1 MVLILDC
8 RSWPDGRWSWFDGPM
23 VVGGGGDGSM
33 VSDCCLMGMGRGS
46 DGSMV
51 VVLVPK
57 GRGSQCSVFNGTVG
71 FGLGLPRSTG

>member
-23 VVGGGGDGSM
+23 VVDGGDDGPM
-33 VSDCCLMGMGRGS
+33 VSDCCLMGMGRGF
-46 DGSMV
+46 DGPMV

-57 GRGSQCSVFNGTVG
+57 GRGSQCSVFNGPVG
-71 FGLGLPRSTG
+71 FGSSLPQSTG

>member
-23 VVGGGGDGSM
+23 VVDGGGNGP
-33 VSDCCLMGMGRGS
+33 
-46 DGSMV
+46 MV

-71 FGLGLPRSTG
+71 FGSGLPQSTG